1 MRLHNI
7 RIRDFKSLYGD
18 NYFDFDTLDGLVK
31 LSGAIGS
38 GKTSLGEAIIWG
50 LFGTIK
56 KINNTHLIAWNT
68 KACEIE
74 INLESKGHNI
84 NILRNIKEN
93 LQIHVDGK
101 LLIASNKR
109 DTQQI
114 LEEEYFDVP
123 KLTVIKMCVISF
135 NEFNSIAAMNP
146 GETKQFLDNVF
157 GFKTF
162 TEYNEQSVVE
172 KKEEVRQQTELNAIY
187 TETEN
192 QMQYLINKKSEQQK
206 ELSNSIDIDKLTE
219 DRAIYVDKGK
229 ALKDKFNE
237 LTAEYKQ
244 KDSDMYNKMLEL
256 STLGKVAKN
265 NYNTF
270 KSGKCPTC
278 GHEVDNDKIE
288 EYKSTMLKYA
298 ASYKEIDASRIQL
311 KNEYQPKIDEL
322 NKEISELRTL
332 ISDIDTKIKIHE
344 NNKRLIN
351 ENYDA
356 LINEYK
362 EKLVSIK
369 SKIDKSDIEI
379 GEWNEIGDLFA
390 KTLRYNLLDTLIPNI
405 NSSIQYYMNKLDQNY
420 SVEFDKE
427 FKPHIYIDGYQKEI
441 SYNSLSTGQR
451 KTLDMAVI
459 FGVLQNIIANVNFNV
474 FFLDELFSNL
484 DSDSRNTMLDLL
496 NSTLA
501 KDRSIFVIN
510 HAEMN
515 DDYFKHKIRVKLSN
529 KKIKDKKDE
538 IAVRASI
545 YDKVFFFYLNFST
558 YIYYIY
564 I

>member
-172 KKEEVRQQTELNAIY
+172 KKEEVRQRTELNAIY

-192 QMQYLINKKSEQQK
+192 QIQYLINKKSEQQK
-206 ELSNSIDIDKLTE
+206 ELSNSIDIDKLAE

-237 LTAEYKQ
+237 LTTEYKQ
-244 KDSDMYNKMLEL
+244 KDSDMCNKMLEL

-298 ASYKEIDASRIQL
+298 ASYKEIDAARIQI

-529 KKIKDKKDE
+529 KKIKVKKDE
-538 IAVRASI
+538 IVVRASI
-545 YDKVFFFYLNFST
+545 YDKVF
-558 YIYYIY
+558 
-564 I
+564 

>member
-298 ASYKEIDASRIQL
+298 ASYKEIDAARIQL
-311 KNEYQPKIDEL
+311 KNEYQPKIDKL

-529 KKIKDKKDE
+529 KKIKVKKDE
-538 IAVRASI
+538 IVVRASI
-545 YDKVFFFYLNFST
+545 YDKVF
-558 YIYYIY
+558 
-564 I
+564 

>member
-298 ASYKEIDASRIQL
+298 ASYKEIDASRMQL

-322 NKEISELRTL
+322 NKEMSELRML

-529 KKIKDKKDE
+529 KKIKVKKDE
-538 IAVRASI
+538 IVVRASI
-545 YDKVFFFYLNFST
+545 YDKVF
-558 YIYYIY
+558 
-564 I
+564 

>member
-237 LTAEYKQ
+237 LTAEYKK

-298 ASYKEIDASRIQL
+298 ASYKEIDAARIQL

-322 NKEISELRTL
+322 NKEMSELRTL

-529 KKIKDKKDE
+529 KKIKVKKDE
-538 IAVRASI
+538 IVVRASI
-545 YDKVFFFYLNFST
+545 YDKVF
-558 YIYYIY
+558 
-564 I
+564 

>member
-298 ASYKEIDASRIQL
+298 ASYKEIDAARIQL
-311 KNEYQPKIDEL
+311 KNEYQPKIDAL

-529 KKIKDKKDE
+529 KKIKVKKDE
-538 IAVRASI
+538 IVVRASI
-545 YDKVFFFYLNFST
+545 YDKVF
-558 YIYYIY
+558 
-564 I
+564 

>member
-298 ASYKEIDASRIQL
+298 ASYKEIDAARIQL

-322 NKEISELRTL
+322 NKEISELRML

-496 NSTLA
+496 NNTLA

-529 KKIKDKKDE
+529 KKIKVKKDE
-538 IAVRASI
+538 IVVRASI
-545 YDKVFFFYLNFST
+545 YDKVF
-558 YIYYIY
+558 
-564 I
+564 

>member
-322 NKEISELRTL
+322 NKEISELRML

-529 KKIKDKKDE
+529 KKIKVKKDE
-538 IAVRASI
+538 IVVRASI
-545 YDKVFFFYLNFST
+545 YDKVF
-558 YIYYIY
+558 
-564 I
+564 

>member
-237 LTAEYKQ
+237 LTTEYKQ

-278 GHEVDNDKIE
+278 GHEVDSDKIE

-298 ASYKEIDASRIQL
+298 ASYKEIDAARIQL

-322 NKEISELRTL
+322 NKEMSELRTL

-529 KKIKDKKDE
+529 KKIKVKKDE
-538 IAVRASI
+538 IVVRASI
-545 YDKVFFFYLNFST
+545 YDKVF
-558 YIYYIY
+558 
-564 I
+564 

>member
-244 KDSDMYNKMLEL
+244 KDSDMYNKMVEL

-298 ASYKEIDASRIQL
+298 ASYKEIDAARIQL

-529 KKIKDKKDE
+529 KKIKVKKDE
-538 IAVRASI
+538 VVVRASI
-545 YDKVFFFYLNFST
+545 YDKVF
-558 YIYYIY
+558 
-564 I
+564 

>member
-192 QMQYLINKKSEQQK
+192 QIQYLINKKSEQQK
-206 ELSNSIDIDKLTE
+206 ELLNSIDIDKLTE

-237 LTAEYKQ
+237 LTTEYKQ

-278 GHEVDNDKIE
+278 GHEVGNDKIE

-298 ASYKEIDASRIQL
+298 ASYKEIDAARIQL

-351 ENYDA
+351 ENYDT

-496 NSTLA
+496 NNTLA

-529 KKIKDKKDE
+529 KKIKVKKDE
-538 IAVRASI
+538 IVVRASI
-545 YDKVFFFYLNFST
+545 YDKVF
-558 YIYYIY
+558 
-564 I
+564 

>member
-162 TEYNEQSVVE
+162 TEYNEQSVIE

-192 QMQYLINKKSEQQK
+192 QIQYLINKKSEQQK
-206 ELSNSIDIDKLTE
+206 ELSNSIDVDKLTE
-219 DRAIYVDKGK
+219 DRVIYVDKGK
-229 ALKDKFNE
+229 SLKDKFNK
-237 LTAEYKQ
+237 LSNEYKQ
-244 KDSDMYNKMLEL
+244 KDTDMYNKMLEL

-278 GHEVDNDKIE
+278 GHGVDNAKIE

-298 ASYKEIDASRIQL
+298 ESYKEIDTLRMQL
-311 KNEYQPKIDEL
+311 KNEYQPNLDEL
-322 NKEISELRTL
+322 NKDIVELRAL

-369 SKIDKSDIEI
+369 SEIDKSDIEI

-529 KKIKDKKDE
+529 KKIKVKKDE
-538 IAVRASI
+538 IVVRASI
-545 YDKVFFFYLNFST
+545 YDKVF
-558 YIYYIY
+558 
-564 I
+564 

>member
-298 ASYKEIDASRIQL
+298 ASYKEIDAARIQL
-311 KNEYQPKIDEL
+311 KNEYQPKIDDL
-322 NKEISELRTL
+322 NKEMSELRTL

-529 KKIKDKKDE
+529 KKIKVKKDE
-538 IAVRASI
+538 IVVRASI
-545 YDKVFFFYLNFST
+545 YDKVF
-558 YIYYIY
+558 
-564 I
+564 

>member
-298 ASYKEIDASRIQL
+298 ASYKEIDAARIQL

-322 NKEISELRTL
+322 NKEMSELRTL

-529 KKIKDKKDE
+529 KKIKVKKDE
-538 IAVRASI
+538 IVVRASI
-545 YDKVFFFYLNFST
+545 YDKVF
-558 YIYYIY
+558 
-564 I
+564 

>member
-298 ASYKEIDASRIQL
+298 ASYKEIDAARMQL

-322 NKEISELRTL
+322 NKEISELRVL

-529 KKIKDKKDE
+529 KKIKVKKDE
-538 IAVRASI
+538 IVVRASI
-545 YDKVFFFYLNFST
+545 YDKVF
-558 YIYYIY
+558 
-564 I
+564 

>member
-298 ASYKEIDASRIQL
+298 ASYKEIDAARIQL

-322 NKEISELRTL
+322 NKEISELRAL

-529 KKIKDKKDE
+529 KKIKVKKDE
-538 IAVRASI
+538 IVVRASI
-545 YDKVFFFYLNFST
+545 YDKVF
-558 YIYYIY
+558 
-564 I
+564 

>member
-18 NYFDFDTLDGLVK
+18 NYFDFDALDGLVK

-123 KLTVIKMCVISF
+123 KLTVIKMCIISF

-192 QMQYLINKKSEQQK
+192 QIQYLINKKSEQQK
-206 ELSNSIDIDKLTE
+206 ELSNSIDIDKLAE

-237 LTAEYKQ
+237 FTTEYKQ
-244 KDSDMYNKMLEL
+244 KDSDMCNKMLEL

-298 ASYKEIDASRIQL
+298 ASYKEIDAARIQI
-311 KNEYQPKIDEL
+311 KNAYQPKIDEL
-322 NKEISELRTL
+322 NKEISELRQSIL
-332 ISDIDTKIKIHE
+332 DIDTKIKIHE

-529 KKIKDKKDE
+529 KKIKVKKDE
-538 IAVRASI
+538 IVVRASI
-545 YDKVFFFYLNFST
+545 YDKVF
-558 YIYYIY
+558 
-564 I
+564 

>member
-123 KLTVIKMCVISF
+123 KPTVIKMCVISF

-311 KNEYQPKIDEL
+311 KNEYQPKTDEL

-529 KKIKDKKDE
+529 KKIKVKKDE
-538 IAVRASI
+538 IVVRASI
-545 YDKVFFFYLNFST
+545 YDKVF
-558 YIYYIY
+558 
-564 I
+564 

>member
-162 TEYNEQSVVE
+162 TEYNEQSVIE

-192 QMQYLINKKSEQQK
+192 QIQYLINKKSEQQK
-206 ELSNSIDIDKLTE
+206 ELSNSIDVDKLTE
-219 DRAIYVDKGK
+219 DRVIYVDKGK
-229 ALKDKFNE
+229 SLKDKFNK
-237 LTAEYKQ
+237 LSNEYKQ

-278 GHEVDNDKIE
+278 GHGVDNDKIE

-298 ASYKEIDASRIQL
+298 ASYKEIDTLRMQL
-311 KNEYQPKIDEL
+311 KNEYQPNLDEV
-322 NKEISELRTL
+322 NKEIIELRAL

-369 SKIDKSDIEI
+369 SEIDKSDIEI

-529 KKIKDKKDE
+529 KKIKVKKDE
-538 IAVRASI
+538 IVVRASI
-545 YDKVFFFYLNFST
+545 YDKVF
-558 YIYYIY
+558 
-564 I
+564 

>member
-192 QMQYLINKKSEQQK
+192 QIQYLINKKSEQRK
-206 ELSNSIDIDKLTE
+206 ELLNSIDIDKLAE

-237 LTAEYKQ
+237 LTTEYKQ

-278 GHEVDNDKIE
+278 GHEVGNDKIE

-351 ENYDA
+351 ENYDT

-529 KKIKDKKDE
+529 KKIKVKKDE
-538 IAVRASI
+538 IVVRASI
-545 YDKVFFFYLNFST
+545 YDKVF
-558 YIYYIY
+558 
-564 I
+564 

>member
-206 ELSNSIDIDKLTE
+206 ELLNSIDIDKLAE

-237 LTAEYKQ
+237 LTTEYKQ

-298 ASYKEIDASRIQL
+298 ASYKEIDAARIQL
-311 KNEYQPKIDEL
+311 KNEYQPKIDAL
-322 NKEISELRTL
+322 NKEMSELRTL

-529 KKIKDKKDE
+529 KKIKVKKDE
-538 IAVRASI
+538 IVVRASI
-545 YDKVFFFYLNFST
+545 YDKVF
-558 YIYYIY
+558 
-564 I
+564 

>member
-68 KACEIE
+68 KVCEIE

-192 QMQYLINKKSEQQK
+192 QIQYLINKKSEQQK
-206 ELSNSIDIDKLTE
+206 ELSNSIDIDKLTK

-237 LTAEYKQ
+237 LTTEYKQ
-244 KDSDMYNKMLEL
+244 KDSDMCNKMLEL

-322 NKEISELRTL
+322 NKEISELRAL

-496 NSTLA
+496 NNTLA

-529 KKIKDKKDE
+529 KKIKVKKDE
-538 IAVRASI
+538 IVVRASI
-545 YDKVFFFYLNFST
+545 YDKVF
-558 YIYYIY
+558 
-564 I
+564 

>member
-192 QMQYLINKKSEQQK
+192 QIQYLINKKSEQQK
-206 ELSNSIDIDKLTE
+206 ELSNSIDIDKLAE

-237 LTAEYKQ
+237 FTTEYKQ
-244 KDSDMYNKMLEL
+244 KDSDMCNKMLEL

-298 ASYKEIDASRIQL
+298 ASYKEIDAARIQI

-529 KKIKDKKDE
+529 RKIKVKKDE
-538 IAVRASI
+538 IVVRASI
-545 YDKVFFFYLNFST
+545 YDKVF
-558 YIYYIY
+558 
-564 I
+564 

>member
-206 ELSNSIDIDKLTE
+206 ELSNSINIDKLTE

-298 ASYKEIDASRIQL
+298 ASYKEIDAARIQL

-529 KKIKDKKDE
+529 KKIKVKKDE
-538 IAVRASI
+538 IVVRASI
-545 YDKVFFFYLNFST
+545 YDKVF
-558 YIYYIY
+558 
-564 I
+564 

>member
-298 ASYKEIDASRIQL
+298 ASYKEIDAARIQL

-529 KKIKDKKDE
+529 KKIKVKKDE
-538 IAVRASI
+538 IVVRASI
-545 YDKVFFFYLNFST
+545 YDKVF
-558 YIYYIY
+558 
-564 I
+564 

>member
-219 DRAIYVDKGK
+219 DRAMYVDKGK

-244 KDSDMYNKMLEL
+244 KDSDMYNKMVEL

-298 ASYKEIDASRIQL
+298 ASYKEIDAARIQL

-529 KKIKDKKDE
+529 KKIKVKKDE
-538 IAVRASI
+538 IVVRASI
-545 YDKVFFFYLNFST
+545 YDKVF
-558 YIYYIY
+558 
-564 I
+564 

>member
-244 KDSDMYNKMLEL
+244 KDTDMYNKMLEL

-322 NKEISELRTL
+322 NKEISELRML

-529 KKIKDKKDE
+529 KKIKVKKDE
-538 IAVRASI
+538 IVVRASI
-545 YDKVFFFYLNFST
+545 YDKVF
-558 YIYYIY
+558 
-564 I
+564 

>member
-1 MRLHNI
+1 M
-7 RIRDFKSLYGD
+7 
-18 NYFDFDTLDGLVK
+18 T
-31 LSGAIGS
+31 
-38 GKTSLGEAIIWG
+38 T
-50 LFGTIK
+50 
-56 KINNTHLIAWNT
+56 
-68 KACEIE
+68 
-74 INLESKGHNI
+74 
-84 NILRNIKEN
+84 
-93 LQIHVDGK
+93 
-101 LLIASNKR
+101 
-109 DTQQI
+109 
-114 LEEEYFDVP
+114 
-123 KLTVIKMCVISF
+123 
-135 NEFNSIAAMNP
+135 
-146 GETKQFLDNVF
+146 
-157 GFKTF
+157 
-162 TEYNEQSVVE
+162 
-172 KKEEVRQQTELNAIY
+172 
-187 TETEN
+187 
-192 QMQYLINKKSEQQK
+192 
-206 ELSNSIDIDKLTE
+206 
-219 DRAIYVDKGK
+219 
-229 ALKDKFNE
+229 
-237 LTAEYKQ
+237 EYKQ

-298 ASYKEIDASRIQL
+298 ASYKEIDAARIQL
-311 KNEYQPKIDEL
+311 KNEYQPKIDAL
-322 NKEISELRTL
+322 NKEMSELRTL

-529 KKIKDKKDE
+529 KKIKVKKDE
-538 IAVRASI
+538 IVVRASI
-545 YDKVFFFYLNFST
+545 YDKVF
-558 YIYYIY
+558 
-564 I
+564 

>member
-237 LTAEYKQ
+237 LTAEYKK
-244 KDSDMYNKMLEL
+244 KDSDMYNKMVEL

-298 ASYKEIDASRIQL
+298 ASYKEIDVARMQL

-529 KKIKDKKDE
+529 KKIKVKKDE
-538 IAVRASI
+538 IVVRASI
-545 YDKVFFFYLNFST
+545 YDKVF
-558 YIYYIY
+558 
-564 I
+564 

>member
-192 QMQYLINKKSEQQK
+192 QIQYLINKKSEQQK
-206 ELSNSIDIDKLTE
+206 ELLNSIDIDKLVE

-237 LTAEYKQ
+237 LTAGYKQ

-298 ASYKEIDASRIQL
+298 ASYKEIDAARIQL
-311 KNEYQPKIDEL
+311 KNEYQPKIDAL
-322 NKEISELRTL
+322 NKEMSELRTL

-529 KKIKDKKDE
+529 KKIKVKKDE
-538 IAVRASI
+538 IVVRASI
-545 YDKVFFFYLNFST
+545 YDKVF
-558 YIYYIY
+558 
-564 I
+564 

>member
-244 KDSDMYNKMLEL
+244 KDTDMYNKMLEL

-322 NKEISELRTL
+322 NKEISELRML

-451 KTLDMAVI
+451 KTLDMSVI

-529 KKIKDKKDE
+529 KKIKVKKDE
-538 IAVRASI
+538 IVVRASI
-545 YDKVFFFYLNFST
+545 YDKVF
-558 YIYYIY
+558 
-564 I
+564 

>member
-192 QMQYLINKKSEQQK
+192 QIQYLINKKSEQQK
-206 ELSNSIDIDKLTE
+206 ELSNSSDIDKLTE

-298 ASYKEIDASRIQL
+298 ASYKEIDAARIQL

-322 NKEISELRTL
+322 NKEISELRAL

-529 KKIKDKKDE
+529 KKIKVKKDE
-538 IAVRASI
+538 IVVRASI
-545 YDKVFFFYLNFST
+545 YDKVF
-558 YIYYIY
+558 
-564 I
+564 

>member
-56 KINNTHLIAWNT
+56 KINNMHLIAWNT

-529 KKIKDKKDE
+529 KKIKVKKDE
-538 IAVRASI
+538 IVVRASI
-545 YDKVFFFYLNFST
+545 YDKVF
-558 YIYYIY
+558 
-564 I
+564 

>member
-362 EKLVSIK
+362 QKLVSIK

-496 NSTLA
+496 NNTLA

-529 KKIKDKKDE
+529 KKIKVKKDE
-538 IAVRASI
+538 IVVRASI
-545 YDKVFFFYLNFST
+545 YDKVF
-558 YIYYIY
+558 
-564 I
+564 

>member
-298 ASYKEIDASRIQL
+298 ASYKEIDASRIHL

-322 NKEISELRTL
+322 NKEISELRML

-529 KKIKDKKDE
+529 KKIKVKKDE
-538 IAVRASI
+538 IVVRASI
-545 YDKVFFFYLNFST
+545 YDKVF
-558 YIYYIY
+558 
-564 I
+564 

>member
-192 QMQYLINKKSEQQK
+192 QIQYLINKKSEQQK
-206 ELSNSIDIDKLTE
+206 ELLNSIDIDKLAE

-298 ASYKEIDASRIQL
+298 ASYKEIDAARIQL

-529 KKIKDKKDE
+529 KKIKVKKDE
-538 IAVRASI
+538 IVVRASI
-545 YDKVFFFYLNFST
+545 YDKVF
-558 YIYYIY
+558 
-564 I
+564 

>member
-219 DRAIYVDKGK
+219 DRAMYVDKGK

-278 GHEVDNDKIE
+278 GHEVDNGKIE

-298 ASYKEIDASRIQL
+298 ASYKEIDAARIQL

-529 KKIKDKKDE
+529 KKIKVKKDE
-538 IAVRASI
+538 IVVRASI
-545 YDKVFFFYLNFST
+545 YDKVF
-558 YIYYIY
+558 
-564 I
+564 

>member
-162 TEYNEQSVVE
+162 TEYNEQSVIE

-192 QMQYLINKKSEQQK
+192 QIQYLINKKSEQQK
-206 ELSNSIDIDKLTE
+206 ELSNSIDVDKLTE
-219 DRAIYVDKGK
+219 DRVIYVDKGK
-229 ALKDKFNE
+229 SLKDKFNE

-244 KDSDMYNKMLEL
+244 KDADMYNKMLEL

-278 GHEVDNDKIE
+278 GHEVDNAKIE

-298 ASYKEIDASRIQL
+298 ESYKEIDASRMQL

-322 NKEISELRTL
+322 NKEMSELRTL

-369 SKIDKSDIEI
+369 SEIDKSDIEI

-529 KKIKDKKDE
+529 KKIKVKKDE
-538 IAVRASI
+538 IVVRASI
-545 YDKVFFFYLNFST
+545 YDKVF
-558 YIYYIY
+558 
-564 I
+564 

>member
-298 ASYKEIDASRIQL
+298 ASYKEIDAARMQL
-311 KNEYQPKIDEL
+311 KNEYQPKIDAL
-322 NKEISELRTL
+322 NKEMSELRTL

-529 KKIKDKKDE
+529 KKIKVKKDE
-538 IAVRASI
+538 IVVRASI
-545 YDKVFFFYLNFST
+545 YDKVF
-558 YIYYIY
+558 
-564 I
+564 

>member
-229 ALKDKFNE
+229 TLKDKFNE

-298 ASYKEIDASRIQL
+298 ASYKEIDAARIQL

-529 KKIKDKKDE
+529 KKIKVKKDE
-538 IAVRASI
+538 IVVRASI
-545 YDKVFFFYLNFST
+545 YDKVF
-558 YIYYIY
+558 
-564 I
+564 

>member
-298 ASYKEIDASRIQL
+298 ASYKEIDAARIQL

-322 NKEISELRTL
+322 NKEISELRML

-529 KKIKDKKDE
+529 KKIKVKKDD
-538 IAVRASI
+538 IFVRASI
-545 YDKVFFFYLNFST
+545 YDKVF
-558 YIYYIY
+558 
-564 I
+564 